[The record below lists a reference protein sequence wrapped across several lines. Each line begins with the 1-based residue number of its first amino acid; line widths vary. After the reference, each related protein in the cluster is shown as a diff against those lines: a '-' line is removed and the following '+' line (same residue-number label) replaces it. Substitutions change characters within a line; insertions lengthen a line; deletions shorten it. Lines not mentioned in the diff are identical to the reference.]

1 MNGMLPE
8 PVRDAALLLGRV
20 VLGVVLLAHGWQK
33 LVIDGIAETHKQ
45 FEAMGIPLAIASS
58 SFVTFVEFVGG
69 VLLILGALTPVV
81 VVAHLVVMVGA
92 AAFVH
97 VSHGIFAADG
107 GWEVVGV
114 IACAELVL
122 AACGPGRLSV
132 DRLVL
137 SRLRRTDSAVGGDEK
152 SAAGKAATARKAGR
166 AKDAV
171 ETPAAEAE
179 PVTSAFPA
187 VNAKGYAD
195 TSSLP
200 VFPEQPGTGA
210 FPEQPA
216 GRRRIPR
223 PITPL
228 RERQETP
235 RRTDPRLADR
245 SDGSTAR

>member
-1 MNGMLPE
+1 MTDGDGRRPGSMNGTLPE
-8 PVRDAALLLGRV
+8 PVRDVALLLGRV

-92 AAFVH
+92 AGFVH
-97 VSHGIFAADG
+97 VSHGIFATDG

-114 IACAELVL
+114 IAAAELVI

-137 SRLRRTDSAVGGDEK
+137 ARLRRTAVVGGDEEAVTAK
-152 SAAGKAATARKAGR
+152 TAKPAKTRKAAA
-166 AKDAV
+166 
-171 ETPAAEAE
+171 PPAE
-179 PVTSAFPA
+179 PDA
-187 VNAKGYAD
+187 
-195 TSSLP
+195 
-200 VFPEQPGTGA
+200 
-210 FPEQPA
+210 
-216 GRRRIPR
+216 
-223 PITPL
+223 
-228 RERQETP
+228 
-235 RRTDPRLADR
+235 
-245 SDGSTAR
+245 

>member
-1 MNGMLPE
+1 MNGTLPE
-8 PVRDAALLLGRV
+8 PVRDLALMLGRV
-20 VLGVVLLAHGWQK
+20 VLGVVLFAHGWQK
-33 LVIDGIAETHKQ
+33 LIIDGISETHKQ
-45 FEAMGIPLAIASS
+45 FEAMGIPLAIASA
-58 SFVTFVEFVGG
+58 SFVTFVEFAGG
-69 VLLILGALTPVV
+69 ALLILGALTPVV
-81 VVAHLVVMVGA
+81 VIGHLVVMVGA

-97 VSHGIFAADG
+97 VSHGVFAGDN

-114 IACAELVL
+114 IGAAELII

-137 SRLRRTDSAVGGDEK
+137 ARLRRVAAVVGDEDAPTTKTRK
-152 SAAGKAATARKAGR
+152 SGKPPKTAAP
-166 AKDAV
+166 V
-171 ETPAAEAE
+171 AEPDAE
-179 PVTSAFPA
+179 PVTSVFPA
-187 VNAKGYAD
+187 VDARGYSD

-223 PITPL
+223 PITRL
-228 RERQETP
+228 RDREEIP

-245 SDGSTAR
+245 SDGPAAR

>member
-1 MNGMLPE
+1 MNGTLPE
-8 PVRDAALLLGRV
+8 PVRDVALLLGRL
-20 VLGVVLLAHGWQK
+20 VLGVVLFAHGWQR
-33 LVIDGIAETHKQ
+33 LIIDGIAETHKQ
-45 FEAMGIPLAIASS
+45 FEAMGIPLAIASA

-81 VVAHLVVMVGA
+81 VLAHLVVMVGA

-97 VSHGIFAADG
+97 VSHGIFATDG

-114 IACAELVL
+114 IAAAELML
-122 AACGPGRLSV
+122 GACGPGRLSV

-137 SRLRRTDSAVGGDEK
+137 SRLRRTDDAVRGEK
-152 SAAGKAATARKAGR
+152 KATGEKEKRARKA
-166 AKDAV
+166 KDAA
-171 ETPAAEAE
+171 PAAGQADAE

-200 VFPEQPGTGA
+200 VFPAEQPGTGA
-210 FPEQPA
+210 FPEQTP

-228 RERQETP
+228 REREETP

>member
-1 MNGMLPE
+1 MNGTLPE
-8 PVRDAALLLGRV
+8 PVRDVALLLGRV
-20 VLGVVLLAHGWQK
+20 ILGVVLFAHGWQR
-33 LVIDGIAETHKQ
+33 LIIDGIAETHKQ
-45 FEAMGIPLAIASS
+45 FEAMGIPLAIGSA

-114 IACAELVL
+114 IAAAELIL
-122 AACGPGRLSV
+122 GACGPGRLSV

-137 SRLRRTDSAVGGDEK
+137 SRLRRTNAAARGDEK
-152 SAAGKAATARKAGR
+152 TAKARKAAK

-210 FPEQPA
+210 FPEQSA

-223 PITPL
+223 PFTPL
-228 RERQETP
+228 REREETP

-245 SDGSTAR
+245 SDGPTAG